1 MPLCFHILMISHT
14 YYRKY
19 VKQVHCHTT
28 PYTYYGKVGGD
39 FYFHSWILAN
49 KWYHIYTMQQKKVK
63 KAAVCLCILNL
74 YISQNTFL
82 FKTYLCNNV
91 MEFYYFRLDCCAGY
105 MYEKNESRCVSKYM
119 HEHAMLFTN
128 ALNVM
133 LAWRTMSWGSK
144 YKWKNI
150 MERSIVSSYCIYVIF
165 LKRLGGI

>member
-91 MEFYYFRLDCCAGY
+91 MEFYYFDWIAARVTCMRKTKADVL
-105 MYEKNESRCVSKYM
+105 VSICINM
-119 HEHAMLFTN
+119 QCFLLML
-128 ALNVM
+128 
-133 LAWRTMSWGSK
+133 
-144 YKWKNI
+144 
-150 MERSIVSSYCIYVIF
+150 
-165 LKRLGGI
+165 